1 MDEKKNSILNAFEL
15 CHILRFVLSDSWD
28 SILENEY
35 DIIKIIRLDMKL
47 LSDEERNE

>member
-1 MDEKKNSILNAFEL
+1 MDEKKNSILNAFE
-15 CHILRFVLSDSWD
+15 
-28 SILENEY
+28 NKY